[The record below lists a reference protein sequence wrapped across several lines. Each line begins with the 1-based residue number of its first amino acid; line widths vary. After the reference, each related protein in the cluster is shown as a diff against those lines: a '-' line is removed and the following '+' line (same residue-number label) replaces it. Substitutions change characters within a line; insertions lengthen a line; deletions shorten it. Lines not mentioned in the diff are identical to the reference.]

1 MGRSSDSRER
11 LLASAHALF
20 RGRGFEAVGVAELCS
35 AAEINKGSFYHF
47 FSSKRELLLEVLA
60 SAWDETGLLTDWES
74 QIPSRPLIQLRRYL
88 QDLFAYHYAD
98 REKNG
103 RVHGSLIGNLAVEL
117 GARDPEVAK
126 RVNELFTRETAVLA
140 KLLAAASD
148 AGEVSVGE
156 PERAAET
163 LVACLHGLLM
173 LAKVRNSLEVLPA
186 NETEL
191 LRLAGI
197 IQPWLS

>member
-1 MGRSSDSRER
+1 MGRSSASRER
-11 LLASAHALF
+11 LLASAHTLF
-20 RGRGFEAVGVAELCS
+20 RDRGFEAVGVAELCV
-35 AAEINKGSFYHF
+35 AAEVNKGSFYHF
-47 FSSKRELLLEVLA
+47 FSSKRELLLEVLTN
-60 SAWDETGLLTDWES
+60 AWDETGLLTGWES
-74 QIPSRPLIQLRRYL
+74 QTPPRPLAQLRQYL

-98 REKNG
+98 REKSG
-103 RVHGSLIGNLAVEL
+103 RVHGSLIGNLAVEV
-117 GARDPEVAK
+117 GAHDPEVAK
-126 RVNELFTRETAVLA
+126 LINKLFAREIAVLA
-140 KLLAAASD
+140 KLLTNASD

-173 LAKVRNSLEVLPA
+173 LAKVRNDLKVLPA

-191 LRLAGI
+191 LRLAGV